1 VELSVVKP
9 GNKAAGTV
17 AVSEAN
23 FAREYNEA
31 LVHQVVTAYL
41 SGARQ
46 GTRAQKTRS
55 EVAGGG
61 KKPWRQKGTGRAR
74 AGTIRSPIWRSG
86 GVTFAAKPQDHSQK
100 VNRKMYRAAMRSI
113 LSELA
118 RSDRLMIVEA
128 LDVDQPKTKLLVE
141 TLKGYGVDNVLIVA
155 DSVDKNLYLAS
166 RNLHKVDVRDVEGV
180 DPGRVATE
188 RRALG
193 HVQQRG
199 HRRGLGERDVGVP
212 HVGLR
217 GDLRIELDDLGHR
230 LVDLRQIGMDLQRT
244 EPGPDLAQ
252 RRRVRG
258 QAGHEEHEMRRQ
270 GLDHLVHCV
279 VETIEVETVH
289 FGPQSTGDR
298 ADLERFGHGRG

>member
-1 VELSVVKP
+1 MELSVVKP

-31 LVHQVVTAYL
+31 LVHQVVTAFL

-86 GVTFAAKPQDHSQK
+86 GVTFAAKPQDHSHK

-118 RSDRLMIVEA
+118 RSDRLVVIEA
-128 LDVDQPKTKLLVE
+128 LDVEQPKTKLLVE
-141 TLKGYGVDNVLIVA
+141 ALKTYGVDNVLIVA

-180 DPGRVATE
+180 DPVSLIAFEKVMITVDAIKRFE
-188 RRALG
+188 EAL
-193 HVQQRG
+193 
-199 HRRGLGERDVGVP
+199 
-212 HVGLR
+212 
-217 GDLRIELDDLGHR
+217 
-230 LVDLRQIGMDLQRT
+230 
-244 EPGPDLAQ
+244 A
-252 RRRVRG
+252 
-258 QAGHEEHEMRRQ
+258 
-270 GLDHLVHCV
+270 
-279 VETIEVETVH
+279 
-289 FGPQSTGDR
+289 
-298 ADLERFGHGRG
+298 

>member
-1 VELSVVKP
+1 MELSVVKP

-23 FAREYNEA
+23 FAREYNES

-74 AGTIRSPIWRSG
+74 AGPIRSPIWRSG

-118 RSDRLMIVEA
+118 RTDRLMIVET
-128 LDVDQPKTKLLVE
+128 LDVEQPKTKLLVE
-141 TLKGYGVDNVLIVA
+141 ALKGYGVDNVLIVA

-166 RNLHKVDVRDVEGV
+166 RNLHKVDVRDVEGADPVSLIAYEKVMITV
-180 DPGRVATE
+180 DAIKKFEET
-188 RRALG
+188 
-193 HVQQRG
+193 
-199 HRRGLGERDVGVP
+199 
-212 HVGLR
+212 
-217 GDLRIELDDLGHR
+217 
-230 LVDLRQIGMDLQRT
+230 
-244 EPGPDLAQ
+244 LA
-252 RRRVRG
+252 
-258 QAGHEEHEMRRQ
+258 
-270 GLDHLVHCV
+270 
-279 VETIEVETVH
+279 
-289 FGPQSTGDR
+289 
-298 ADLERFGHGRG
+298 

>member
-31 LVHQVVTAYL
+31 LVHQVVTAFL

-74 AGTIRSPIWRSG
+74 AGTIRSPIWRAG

-118 RSDRLMIVEA
+118 RTDRLMIVEA

-155 DSVDKNLYLAS
+155 DNVDKNLYLAS
-166 RNLHKVDVRDVEGV
+166 RNLHKVDVRDVEGADPVSLIAYDKVMITV
-180 DPGRVATE
+180 DAVKKFE
-188 RRALG
+188 EAL
-193 HVQQRG
+193 
-199 HRRGLGERDVGVP
+199 
-212 HVGLR
+212 
-217 GDLRIELDDLGHR
+217 
-230 LVDLRQIGMDLQRT
+230 
-244 EPGPDLAQ
+244 A
-252 RRRVRG
+252 
-258 QAGHEEHEMRRQ
+258 
-270 GLDHLVHCV
+270 
-279 VETIEVETVH
+279 
-289 FGPQSTGDR
+289 
-298 ADLERFGHGRG
+298 

>member
-31 LVHQVVTAYL
+31 LVHQVVTAFL

-86 GVTFAAKPQDHSQK
+86 GVTIAAKSQDHSQK

-118 RSDRLMIVEA
+118 RTDRLMIVET
-128 LDVDQPKTKLLVE
+128 LDVEQPKTKLLVE

-155 DSVDKNLYLAS
+155 DNVDKNLYLAS
-166 RNLHKVDVRDVEGV
+166 RNLHKVDVRDVEGADPVSLIAYDKVMITV
-180 DPGRVATE
+180 DAVKKFE
-188 RRALG
+188 EAL
-193 HVQQRG
+193 
-199 HRRGLGERDVGVP
+199 
-212 HVGLR
+212 
-217 GDLRIELDDLGHR
+217 
-230 LVDLRQIGMDLQRT
+230 
-244 EPGPDLAQ
+244 A
-252 RRRVRG
+252 
-258 QAGHEEHEMRRQ
+258 
-270 GLDHLVHCV
+270 
-279 VETIEVETVH
+279 
-289 FGPQSTGDR
+289 
-298 ADLERFGHGRG
+298 